1 MVYLPSLNKWC
12 ILHPLILFLPLFFY
26 SLTIIACHESCK
38 ECTGTS
44 PDNCLSCNKGYA
56 LIDSKCKGMSWH
68 YHFICLIFKMI
79 WCLLCIYCM
88 VKRINGSVALCV
100 YLFILSCIIVYK
112 DVVHKTVVYRVSTT
126 GNYLRYVYFEC
137 SRDLD
142 FISIRLLALLTDIRI
157 LLEVFH

>member
-44 PDNCLSCNKGYA
+44 PDNCLSCNRGYA

-100 YLFILSCIIVYK
+100 F
-112 DVVHKTVVYRVSTT
+112 
-126 GNYLRYVYFEC
+126 VYFELHNSLQRRC
-137 SRDLD
+137 SQDCCLQGFYD
-142 FISIRLLALLTDIRI
+142 GELPPLCLFWMFSWFGL
-157 LLEVFH
+157 HQH